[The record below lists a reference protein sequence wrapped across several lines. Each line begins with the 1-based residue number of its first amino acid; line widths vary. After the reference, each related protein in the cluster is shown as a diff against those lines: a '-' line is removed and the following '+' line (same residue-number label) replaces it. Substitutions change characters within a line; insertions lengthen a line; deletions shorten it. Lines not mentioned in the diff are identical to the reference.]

1 MNEDDMKA
9 IKKAEDG
16 STSYKKFF
24 LSHLER
30 KMQTFEQIKY
40 RFSS

>member
-24 LSHLER
+24 FI
-30 KMQTFEQIKY
+30 TFGKKDANV
-40 RFSS
+40 

>member
-16 STSYKKFF
+16 STSYKKKFF
-24 LSHLER
+24 Y

>member
-16 STSYKKFF
+16 STSYKKYFF
-24 LSHLER
+24 IRCKRLN
-30 KMQTFEQIKY
+30 K
-40 RFSS
+40 

>member
-16 STSYKKFF
+16 STSYKKKFF
-24 LSHLER
+24 IRCKRLN
-30 KMQTFEQIKY
+30 K
-40 RFSS
+40 